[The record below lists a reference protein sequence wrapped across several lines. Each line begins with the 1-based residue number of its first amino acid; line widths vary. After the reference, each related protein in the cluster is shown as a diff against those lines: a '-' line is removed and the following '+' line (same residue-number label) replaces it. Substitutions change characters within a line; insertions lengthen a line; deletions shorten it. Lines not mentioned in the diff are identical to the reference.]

1 MCAEKN
7 RKITLKHLFS
17 ILTDIKFILS
27 NRIGRAYQ
35 LLTFRA
41 DPPQTDP
48 DKSKT
53 HAVSYRATLSCPP
66 DTK

>member
-48 DKSKT
+48 DK
-53 HAVSYRATLSCPP
+53 
-66 DTK
+66 